1 MNLIENTEN
10 KPKIY
15 QLKIRIEVISW
26 KSRQGVKLRLTLI
39 SNDAIF
45 FFYESKPLRLKTL
58 IKHYFTI

>member
-26 KSRQGVKLRLTLI
+26 KSRQGVKLRLTMI
-39 SNDAIF
+39 SNDAIIF
-45 FFYESKPLRLKTL
+45 FMKASL
-58 IKHYFTI
+58 